1 MRSTEQYTPT
11 LRPLFE
17 ALDRLVAGKPQR
29 VPTGSRITLANVA
42 LEAGRTPGSIK
53 ASRAVYAPLRDE
65 ILKQAGLHREN
76 AKPGTLEVS
85 KARIKT
91 AQAKASSEEFEI
103 KYKESLGRELM
114 MLLRIEELEE
124 NLRKLGNVIPIKGR

>member
-29 VPTGSRITLANVA
+29 VPVGSRITLANVA
-42 LEAGRTPGSIK
+42 LEASRTPGSIK

-65 ILKQAGLHREN
+65 IQKQAALQREN
-76 AKPGTLEVS
+76 VKPGALEVANA
-85 KARIKT
+85 KIKT
-91 AQAKASSEEFEI
+91 AKAKASSEQFET

-114 MLLRIEELEE
+114 MLIHIDKLEE
-124 NLRKLGNVIPIKGR
+124 KLRKISNVIPIKSG